1 VPAFR
6 QYLRDYP
13 NGQFVAEARAE
24 IQKLNNPETPPHIV
38 AQAKQEEQQ
47 LGLDRNGR
55 LRVETQLSNLSFD
68 PGAVDGD
75 FDANTRRALRQFQR
89 ANSLPVTGF
98 VSNNTGVLLL
108 VSSILQ

>member
-1 VPAFR
+1 
-6 QYLRDYP
+6 LRDFP